1 MSSARASPILP
12 TETWIKLGIG
22 PIEKRVHF
30 DRRLGRTK
38 IRPRKQRKA
47 QIDRRAVERVHSV
60 GESDPEVLRRIKF
73 ARAADQSGGEVGPHA
88 PVAQFVRVGQ
98 RRFRDRSAQ
107 SHAIQFRGSRAQA
120 SMSRRLSRYVICANA
135 MVRNCSVQRR
145 LRTRTSPPYFATMRS
160 KLVHGTKSMTCAN
173 SVRPAFTAMSPIGKI
188 EEITAKPSSQVQIDT
203 KQNPP

>member
-73 ARAADQSGGEVGPHA
+73 ARAADQNGAEQSYRNEIETARLLAVF
-88 PVAQFVRVGQ
+88 VADDGVCLP
-98 RRFRDRSAQ
+98 
-107 SHAIQFRGSRAQA
+107 QA
-120 SMSRRLSRYVICANA
+120 AGN
-135 MVRNCSVQRR
+135 
-145 LRTRTSPPYFATMRS
+145 
-160 KLVHGTKSMTCAN
+160 
-173 SVRPAFTAMSPIGKI
+173 
-188 EEITAKPSSQVQIDT
+188 
-203 KQNPP
+203 